1 MNNADWQIWQ
11 RKHTVTNKPLSF
23 YAVRIKGTD
32 YFKNSKHL
40 SFSSFEDAIANGVF
54 YNQRKSAEK
63 VVKDA
68 TRKLTGNGYSLN
80 ASRFLLYETAT
91 DRPRY
96 CSSIQS
102 FVDTES
108 KRYEIEFMEI
118 ELEIVELH
126 MTQAEVVL

>member
-1 MNNADWQIWQ
+1 M
-11 RKHTVTNKPLSF
+11 TNKPISF

-40 SFSSFEDAIANGVF
+40 TFSSFEDAITNGVF

-63 VVKDA
+63 AVKVS
-68 TRKLTGNGYSLN
+68 TKQLTGNGYPHT

-91 DRPRY
+91 DRARY
-96 CSSIQS
+96 CSGIQS
-102 FVDTES
+102 YVDTES
-108 KRYEIEFMEI
+108 KRYEIEFMTV

-126 MTQAEVVL
+126 LTQADLVL

>member
-1 MNNADWQIWQ
+1 M
-11 RKHTVTNKPLSF
+11 TNKPISF

-63 VVKDA
+63 VVKDSIK
-68 TRKLTGNGYSLN
+68 RLTGTHGYPPVY
-80 ASRFLLYETAT
+80 SRFNLYDPET

-108 KRYEIEFMEI
+108 ERYEIEFMEI

>member
-1 MNNADWQIWQ
+1 M
-11 RKHTVTNKPLSF
+11 TTPNKPISF

-63 VVKDA
+63 VVKDSIK
-68 TRKLTGNGYSLN
+68 RLTGTHGYPPVY
-80 ASRFLLYETAT
+80 SRFNLYDPET

-108 KRYEIEFMEI
+108 ERYEIEFMEI

>member
-1 MNNADWQIWQ
+1 M
-11 RKHTVTNKPLSF
+11 TTPNKPISF
-23 YAVRIKGTD
+23 YAIRIRGTD

-40 SFSSFEDAIANGVF
+40 TFSSFEDAIAAGVF

-63 VVKDA
+63 AVKVS
-68 TRKLTGNGYSLN
+68 TRQLTGDGYPTT
-80 ASRFLLYETAT
+80 ASRFLIYETAT
-91 DRPRY
+91 DQSRY

-108 KRYEIEFMEI
+108 KKYEIEFMTI

-126 MTQAEVVL
+126 LTVADLVL